1 MTSISN
7 LRSSACTQ
15 VQPGYRATT
24 DSDGLR
30 TGEEACPK
38 GMFSLGA
45 DDSCSPCGSSSF
57 TDQEGQSTCTNV
69 QPGYESITDTSG
81 ELVLRTGEEACP
93 KGTFS
98 LGADA
103 CTPCTNSSFTDV
115 TGQSACKIVQP
126 GYQTTMD
133 SDGLRVGEEA
143 CLPGTYSLGAD
154 TCEACATGTVSDAP
168 ASTACKVC
176 EPGTSTKP
184 DQTACEVCVEGKSSG
199 LGSDSCSLC
208 GERIA

>member
-24 DSDGLR
+24 DSDG
-30 TGEEACPK
+30 
-38 GMFSLGA
+38 
-45 DDSCSPCGSSSF
+45 
-57 TDQEGQSTCTNV
+57 
-69 QPGYESITDTSG
+69 
-81 ELVLRTGEEACP
+81 LRTGEEACP

-184 DQTACEVCVEGKSSG
+184 DQTACEVCVAGKASG
-199 LGSDSCSLC
+199 LGSDSCSVC
-208 GERIA
+208 GVGEFTAESESSAETNEGGSSKVTHANAAEQIF

>member
-7 LRSSACTQ
+7 LRSSACAQ

-24 DSDGLR
+24 DSDG
-30 TGEEACPK
+30 
-38 GMFSLGA
+38 
-45 DDSCSPCGSSSF
+45 
-57 TDQEGQSTCTNV
+57 
-69 QPGYESITDTSG
+69 
-81 ELVLRTGEEACP
+81 LRTGEEACP

-126 GYQTTMD
+126 GYQTITD

-199 LGSDSCSLC
+199 LASDSCSEC
-208 GERIA
+208 GVGEFTAESESSAETNEGGSSKVTHASNAAEQIF